1 MGGMGRL
8 GRGGKR
14 IGPPIKGKAK
24 LKKTNTG
31 EAQESE
37 LQKPWVTEA
46 MKNEI
51 MKKHKLY
58 TKAKASNDENDWKE
72 FKEQKARVATM
83 IREAKLE
90 YIGSHP
96 EEDVDK
102 IMAEVNNK
110 GKK

>member
-1 MGGMGRL
+1 M
-8 GRGGKR
+8 
-14 IGPPIKGKAK
+14 GPPIKGKPKAK
-24 LKKTNTG
+24 KANTG
-31 EAQESE
+31 ELQENE
-37 LQKPWVTEA
+37 LNKPWVTEA

-51 MKKHKLY
+51 IKKHKLHQ
-58 TKAKASNDENDWKE
+58 KAKKSNEENDWKE
-72 FKEQKARVATM
+72 FKEQKTRVATM